1 MTPAAVSQQASITQV
16 SPAELS
22 ALPQGV
28 RFIDVRE
35 PSEYQA
41 DHLER
46 AELVPLGTLFSAS
59 RGWDKSA
66 PLLIICRSG
75 NRSSRGAQ
83 ELLSLGFQ
91 NVMNLAGGMMAVRG
105 R

>member
-1 MTPAAVSQQASITQV
+1 MISSTIAQHPRITQV

-22 ALPQGV
+22 ALPPAV

-35 PSEYQA
+35 PSEYEA